1 MIFTFSR
8 LFGGA
13 KKDKK
18 FYTPSDVVGIHYSCS
33 SMNHSNAFV
42 FSLTKASSETW
53 EFEASYTDSGSN
65 ETFELKKC
73 TINQNDIPRFLKSKD
88 MQKLI
93 STAQKYKPPKIKVI
107 LCDEDE
113 YNFSFDMS
121 DGSHINAPVFSSELK
136 STFFDLAKKHC
147 FSE

>member
-8 LFGGA
+8 LFGCA

-18 FYTPSDVVGIHYSCS
+18 FYTPPDVVGLHYSCS
-33 SMNHSNAFV
+33 SMNHSNSFV
-42 FSLTKASSETW
+42 FSLTKVIGEAW

-73 TINQNDIPRFLKSKD
+73 TINQNDIPRFFKSED

-93 STAQKYKPPKIKVI
+93 SAAQKYKPPKIKVI

-113 YNFSFDMS
+113 YNLSFDMS
-121 DGSHINAPVFSSELK
+121 DSSHLNAPVFSSELK